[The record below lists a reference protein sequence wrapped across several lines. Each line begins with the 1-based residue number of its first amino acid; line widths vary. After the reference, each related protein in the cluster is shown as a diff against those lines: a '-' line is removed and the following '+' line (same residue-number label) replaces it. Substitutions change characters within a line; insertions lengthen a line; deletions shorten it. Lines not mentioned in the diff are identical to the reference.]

1 MANIEKRDNSIKG
14 LLTGDEF
21 KTQVER
27 ALPRHLK
34 PERFIRI
41 ALTALTKTPK
51 LQQCTSE
58 TFFASLLTLS
68 ELGLEPDG
76 RRAHLI
82 PYGRECKVIVDYKG
96 LVELVMR
103 GGNVSNIHA
112 DIVCENDV
120 FEYDRGE
127 IKTHKID
134 FRKPRGEPYA
144 VYAICRFKDGTE
156 KTEVMN
162 REEVEAIRKRSK
174 AGQSGPWVTD
184 WNEMAKKTA
193 FRRLSKWLPLSPEQ
207 REALEKDDDQFEP
220 INVTYTETPPE
231 KGVKALEAKLTAKPE
246 PEPPPPAVDT
256 PANAETEPA
265 ETPEPEQ
272 AGGRD
277 VDEVVRGIVKVFS
290 SKPTK
295 TKGTR
300 YGVMIKAVDDAE
312 VWVNTFS
319 KTVYEEA
326 EALKGCLVEAG
337 CWKNKYGLEIEYI
350 KAVVEEGQG
359 DGTGPI

>member
-265 ETPEPEQ
+265 ETPKEPET
-272 AGGRD
+272 GGRE
-277 VDEVVRGIVKVFS
+277 VEVVRGIVKAFN
-290 SKPTK
+290 SKVCK
-295 TKGTR
+295 NGGTQ
-300 YGVMIKAVDDAE
+300 YGILMKQVDDTE
-312 VWVNTFS
+312 IWINTFS
-319 KTVYEEA
+319 DTIFKKA
-326 EALKGCLVEAG
+326 SALKGCLSEIG
-337 CWKNKYGLEIEYI
+337 FSKEKSGLKPTSI

-359 DGTGPI
+359 DGTEPM